1 LLKIGRRSN
10 PAGLVDEPEGSK
22 DRSVMTTAPVPV
34 SSVSAPA
41 TGSAKPIRRIAKGA
55 GRTTIAKVGHV
66 DARWY
71 VVDAADKILGRLASA
86 VAVRLMGKHKPIYTP
101 HVDTGDFIVVLN
113 TAKVKVTGRKL
124 EQREYDYYTYY
135 PGGRGKAA
143 LRDLLAKKPNTVF
156 ELAVRRMLPKNKLGE
171 QMLGK
176 LKCYKDGQHPH
187 AAQRPE
193 KLEL

>member
-1 LLKIGRRSN
+1 
-10 PAGLVDEPEGSK
+10 
-22 DRSVMTTAPVPV
+22 MTTAAV
-34 SSVSAPA
+34 
-41 TGSAKPIRRIAKGA
+41 AKPIRRIANPA
-55 GRTTIAKVGHV
+55 GRTTLAKVGHT

-71 VVDAADKILGRLASA
+71 IVDATDKTLGRLASA

-101 HVDTGDFIVVLN
+101 HVDTGDYIIVVN
-113 TAKVKVTGRKL
+113 TAKVKVSGRKL

-135 PGGRGKAA
+135 PGGRGVATLK
-143 LRDLLAKKPNTVF
+143 DLLARKPNTVF

-171 QMLGK
+171 KMLSK
-176 LKCYKDGQHPH
+176 LKCFKDDKHSH